1 MSNRFLR
8 AFWHDQAGFI
18 LSAELVLILTVGVL
32 AMVVGIHAIAKS
44 VNHELVDVAQSFGAF
59 NQSFHFNGFKG
70 CKACVIGS
78 EFNDGEDQ
86 CDCATLIHT
95 PPKSVKVQGN
105 GHEGSSSGGG
115 GHNW

>member
-1 MSNRFLR
+1 MSNRILR
-8 AFWHDQAGFI
+8 ALWRDQAGFI

-32 AMVVGIHAIAKS
+32 AMVVGVHAIAKS

-70 CKACVIGS
+70 CKACVSGS
-78 EFNDGEDQ
+78 AFEDGEDK

-95 PPKSVKVQGN
+95 PPKTVKKQGN
-105 GHEGSSSGGG
+105 GHEGGSGS
-115 GHNW
+115 HH